1 MSASRSRC
9 RGETAS
15 RGPERI
21 GTENPNVENPEFA
34 FISDLCHVLAE
45 QTELQP
51 ILDWLVKK
59 STQMLG
65 SDECSIKLVRAEAV
79 SPYTVVTKPRFPES
93 GTQSWPTL
101 LKESV
106 IGFLHKHGELATPDI
121 ENDPRFPSL
130 RGLRLAVRALAAVTL
145 KVDGHVTGMLAASNR
160 TPGRKWSKHDLQL
173 LSIIATHSAGVIEKA
188 RLRVEAEKAIR
199 LELEHQAMEKELS
212 VARELQMRLVPAAP
226 LQIGHWQVEGR
237 LSPAREVGGDFYD
250 YFELDRD
257 RVALV
262 IADVT
267 GKGIPAA
274 LLVST
279 VQSALRAFA
288 EAGIEPVRV
297 IEQLNRTVVR
307 SSAAGKFVTL
317 FYAELDH
324 AHGSIRFVN
333 AGHNHPRLR
342 RADRTLELLETSGF
356 ALGMFESG
364 DYQMRET
371 AFGAEDSLLLVTDG
385 IPDAQDAFQRFFDEW
400 RHDALWREHG
410 GEPAGVLLDRLM
422 AAVKAHRGS
431 TPQADDETAMVVA
444 PRRA

>member
-1 MSASRSRC
+1 MCVSRSRH
-9 RGETAS
+9 RDETAS

-93 GTQSWPTL
+93 GTQSWPTM

-106 IGFLHKHGELATPDI
+106 IGFLHRHGELATPDI

-130 RGLRLAVRALAAVTL
+130 GGLRLTVRALAAVTL

-267 GKGIPAA
+267 GQGHP
-274 LLVST
+274 
-279 VQSALRAFA
+279 R
-288 EAGIEPVRV
+288 G
-297 IEQLNRTVVR
+297 
-307 SSAAGKFVTL
+307 AAGV
-317 FYAELDH
+317 
-324 AHGSIRFVN
+324 HGPERAPGVRRGRHRAVAGDRAAQSHGGAFLRGQQVRDPVLCR
-333 AGHNHPRLR
+333 AGPRARKHPLRQRGHNHPRLR
-342 RADRTLELLETSGF
+342 RADRTLELLETGGL

-364 DYQMRET
+364 AYQMRET
-371 AFGAEDSLLLVTDG
+371 AFGPEDSLLLVTDG
-385 IPDAQDAFQRFFDEW
+385 IPDAQDAFERFFDEW

-444 PRRA
+444 PRRG